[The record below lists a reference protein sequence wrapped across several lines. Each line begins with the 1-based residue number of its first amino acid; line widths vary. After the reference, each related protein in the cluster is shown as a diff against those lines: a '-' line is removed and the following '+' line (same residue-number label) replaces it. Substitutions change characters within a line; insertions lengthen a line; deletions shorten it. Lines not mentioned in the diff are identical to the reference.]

1 MAGLLFLKIIA
12 KIAGIVFLNF
22 NTMYWPVFI
31 MGDPMT
37 VVTIVLSI
45 VLIRRSWVV
54 EEDDMT
60 TADGNSDPS
69 V

>member
-1 MAGLLFLKIIA
+1 MKIIA

-54 EEDDMT
+54 KEDD
-60 TADGNSDPS
+60 
-69 V
+69 